1 MKPSGHHHSL
11 KAVLLTLML
20 FVLRVPTVS
29 SLALMP
35 FFHLDRPLSRSI
47 FITKSLSALLQPA
60 AAAAFAF
67 DNSDSS
73 ARKYGKSSSP
83 SSVSNNN
90 IINVVYQP
98 LSVTVSGVQ
107 VPVAAWHPPVKEM
120 DSTTTTSATS
130 TSSSSM
136 QPLDSYQHRISVQK
150 IGKKLAG
157 WTFIPT
163 FVNRNFSLTP
173 GSQNSNIRVVST
185 KQQLPASAPVVILAH
200 GYRKC
205 VYDN

>member
-1 MKPSGHHHSL
+1 MKPSVHHHSL
-11 KAVLLTLML
+11 IAVFLTLTL
-20 FVLRVPTVS
+20 FVLRVPTVT

-47 FITKSLSALLQPA
+47 FITKSLSALLQPT
-60 AAAAFAF
+60 AAFAV

-73 ARKYGKSSSP
+73 ARKYGQSTLSSSIG
-83 SSVSNNN
+83 NND
-90 IINVVYQP
+90 IIDVVYQP

-107 VPVAAWHPPVKEM
+107 VPVAAWHPP
-120 DSTTTTSATS
+120 A
-130 TSSSSM
+130 SSSSM

-163 FVNRNFSLTP
+163 FVNRNFSLAP
-173 GSQNSNIRVVST
+173 GAQNSNVRVVST

>member
-1 MKPSGHHHSL
+1 MKRNGHHSAI
-11 KAVLLTLML
+11 AVLLLMQVL
-20 FVLRVPTVS
+20 SMLRVPTVS
-29 SLALMP
+29 SLALVP
-35 FFHLDRPLSRSI
+35 FFHLERGA
-47 FITKSLSALLQPA
+47 FLSAILQPT

-73 ARKYGKSSSP
+73 ARKYGQSTLSSSIG
-83 SSVSNNN
+83 NND
-90 IINVVYQP
+90 IIDVVYQP

-107 VPVAAWHPPVKEM
+107 VPVAAWHR
-120 DSTTTTSATS
+120 AAA
-130 TSSSSM
+130 SSSSM

-185 KQQLPASAPVVILAH
+185 TQQLPSSAPVVILAH

>member
-1 MKPSGHHHSL
+1 MKRNGHHSAI
-11 KAVLLTLML
+11 AVLLLML
-20 FVLRVPTVS
+20 VPTIS
-29 SLALMP
+29 SLALVP
-35 FFHLDRPLSRSI
+35 FFHLDRPQ
-47 FITKSLSALLQPA
+47 FLSAILQPA

-67 DNSDSS
+67 DSSDSS
-73 ARKYGKSSSP
+73 ARKYVLSSPP
-83 SSVSNNN
+83 SSVRNNN
-90 IINVVYQP
+90 IIDVVYQP
-98 LSVTVSGVQ
+98 LTVTVSGVQ

-120 DSTTTTSATS
+120 DPKTTTSTP
-130 TSSSSM
+130 TSSSFM
-136 QPLDSYQHRISVQK
+136 QPLESYQHRISVQK

-163 FVNRNFSLTP
+163 FVNRNFLLTP
-173 GSQNSNIRVVST
+173 GAQNSDIRIVST